1 MKLCSSF
8 REGDGYGNEDDVTN
22 LIRPVLHLSV
32 LRDLAIG
39 LMLVLL
45 RACEDKL

>member
-1 MKLCSSF
+1 MGM
-8 REGDGYGNEDDVTN
+8 RIEDGVTN
-22 LIRPVLHLSV
+22 PIRPVLHLSV
-32 LRDLAIG
+32 LRGLAIR